1 MAEGGALMMISILW
15 RLTTLGGRAFSQ
27 PEGLFE
33 WVKLFEDDPG
43 IKQTQGMQEEIHFD
57 NVSCQY
63 ISTSSGHND

>member
-1 MAEGGALMMISILW
+1 MGKAVMEDA
-15 RLTTLGGRAFSQ
+15 A
-27 PEGLFE
+27 
-33 WVKLFEDDPG
+33 EDDPG